1 MATALQKLNNS
12 HNDNMH
18 DLFSNQTIILGFK
31 ICRSFH
37 KNPTTKYT
45 IMFVRIGYL
54 GFKIA
59 DVAII
64 NNKEYNLLFYEI
76 HY

>member
-1 MATALQKLNNS
+1 MATALQKLNIGRHDNIV
-12 HNDNMH
+12 HN
-18 DLFSNQTIILGFK
+18 LFSNQTIILGFK

-54 GFKIA
+54 GF
-59 DVAII
+59 
-64 NNKEYNLLFYEI
+64 
-76 HY
+76 

>member
-12 HNDNMH
+12 HNDNMY

-54 GFKIA
+54 GF
-59 DVAII
+59 
-64 NNKEYNLLFYEI
+64 
-76 HY
+76 